1 MIKRILLGALALVVL
16 LGIAG
21 AAALYLA
28 PGFVVSTMQSAV
40 ASSSGLESKSV
51 EVDGDT
57 VHYYEGGTGPTLV
70 LLHGMAD
77 EKNSFAAAAAELTDN
92 YRVILPD
99 LAGHGENARDPS
111 RDYSIAGHV
120 AFLDRVFAELGL
132 ESFVLGG
139 NSMGG
144 HVSAA
149 YTLAHPDKVEKLIL
163 VNAPGLKLDDHVV
176 YGGFGERMETRDDF
190 YAVMDRVVHT
200 RPALPGPIVDH
211 MIAQTNKDFDFING
225 LAEAVKSGGDFD
237 LIDRVSA
244 IDVPTLILWG
254 VEDQVVRYNV
264 AEGYD
269 RLIPN
274 STLVRLQEAGHSPQL
289 EKPAEVGQAVAD
301 FLRE

>member
-1 MIKRILLGALALVVL
+1 MIKRILLGALAFFVL

-21 AAALYLA
+21 AATLYLA

-77 EKNSFAAAAAELTDN
+77 EKNSFAAAAAELTDA

-99 LAGHGENARDPS
+99 LAGHGENARDPG

-120 AFLDRVFAELGL
+120 AFLDQVFAELGL

-176 YGGFGERMETRDDF
+176 YGGFGERMETREDF

-200 RPALPGPIVDH
+200 RPSLPGPIVDH

-237 LIDRVSA
+237 LKDRVSA
-244 IDVPTLILWG
+244 IEVPTLILWG

-289 EKPAEVGQAVAD
+289 EKPAEIGQAIDD